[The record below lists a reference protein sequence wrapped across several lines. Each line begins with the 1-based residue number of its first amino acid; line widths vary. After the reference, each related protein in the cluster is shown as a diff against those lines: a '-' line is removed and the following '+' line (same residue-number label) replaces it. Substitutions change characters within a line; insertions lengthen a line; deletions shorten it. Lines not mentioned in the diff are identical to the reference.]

1 MGLQEWAELVAVQD
15 TIKLRSPGSKHQK
28 QRRTIHDLVLEA
40 RVNPSE
46 SVSETLLNLKMV
58 PCNGVSDYVVYCRY
72 LQYTIS
78 VLRNE
83 GKMEK

>member
-1 MGLQEWAELVAVQD
+1 MGLQEWAELISIQD
-15 TIKLRSPGSKHQK
+15 DLKLRKPGSKHQK
-28 QRRTIHDLVLEA
+28 QIRMIHDLVLES

-46 SVSETLLNLKMV
+46 SVSETLKNLKMV
-58 PCNGVSDYVVYCRY
+58 PCSGTSDYVVYCRY

-83 GKMEK
+83 GKTE